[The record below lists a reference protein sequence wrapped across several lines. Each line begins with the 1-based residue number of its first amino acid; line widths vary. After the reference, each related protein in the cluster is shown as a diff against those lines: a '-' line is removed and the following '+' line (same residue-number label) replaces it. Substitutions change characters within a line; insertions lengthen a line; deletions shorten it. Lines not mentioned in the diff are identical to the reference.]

1 MEESHHVRKSE
12 RKCGE
17 SSEQGIWTG
26 RCIRHELEAW
36 LLCDGKALTTY
47 LDNTNHPIKAIADEK
62 RPDQHKNPKV
72 VLGKIFDLHGREYR
86 DSVHAPKLIGL
97 VKNLAKLR
105 KSQVAKLRTA
115 VR

>member
-1 MEESHHVRKSE
+1 M
-12 RKCGE
+12 
-17 SSEQGIWTG
+17 
-26 RCIRHELEAW
+26 EAW

-47 LDNTNHPIKAIADEK
+47 LDHTNHPIKAIADEK

-105 KSQVAKLRTA
+105 KSQSFERLCDKLA
-115 VR
+115 GIMA